1 MKIKYFFLTLLS
13 SWLIVACVKQ
23 DFDEPDINF
32 VDPEIPTN
40 ISIADL
46 KSLFSLSEDEM
57 VQMSEELVFD
67 ASVVGNDQ
75 SGNIYQQIILQDET
89 GGIVISIDAF
99 DLFTKFPVGRKVY
112 VKCQGLYLA
121 NDEGVHIIGDLISEN
136 VAGQIVEIFDA
147 IPDAVHDT
155 YIIDGRIQEPITPKI
170 VTING
175 LSNALMSTLIQLDDV
190 EFTNSDAGKPFA
202 DGVGTN
208 KSSLN
213 RNLKDCNEN
222 QVVVRSSGYATFAN
236 ELTPVGKGS
245 LVAILSNF
253 GTTRQL
259 YIRDTDDL
267 NMAGNRCGQGGTGDG
282 IEEDFEGQSNNSD
295 IDIFGWFNIATKGD
309 RLWRGKE
316 FDGNIY
322 AQATAFNDTNPEMEA
337 WLISPKVDFSIA
349 KELQFRSAVA
359 FYTHDGLE
367 VLYSADFD
375 GFNPGSANWQQI
387 SCDLAGSSENN
398 HDWVDSGLIDLS
410 ALSAEGHIAF
420 KYTGNSASNTASY
433 IVDDIRIQDK

>member
-1 MKIKYFFLTLLS
+1 MKINYL
-13 SWLIVACVKQ
+13 LIVFLISSLVTSCVRQ

-32 VDPEIPTN
+32 DDPNIPVN
-40 ISIADL
+40 ISISAL
-46 KSLFSLSEDEM
+46 KALFSLSEDEM
-57 VQMSEELVFD
+57 VQMSEDLVFD
-67 ASVVGNDQ
+67 ATVVANDK
-75 SGNIYQQIILQDET
+75 SGNIYQEIIVQDET
-89 GGIVISIDAF
+89 GGLVISIDAF
-99 DLFTKFPVGRKVY
+99 DLYTKFPVGRKVY
-112 VKCQGLYLA
+112 VKCQGLFLA

-136 VAGQIVEIFDA
+136 VAGQIVEVFDA
-147 IPDAVHDT
+147 IPDAVFDAF
-155 YIIDGRIQEPITPKI
+155 IVDGRIQQPVTPTL

-175 LSNALMSTLIQLDDV
+175 LSNALMSTLIKLEEV

-213 RNLKDCNEN
+213 RNLKDCNDN

-236 ELTPVGKGS
+236 ELTPTGKGS

-259 YIRDTDDL
+259 YIRDLDDL
-267 NMAGNRCGQGGTGDG
+267 NMDGNRCGQGGTGDG
-282 IEEDFEGQSNNSD
+282 IVEDFESQSNNTD
-295 IDIFGWFNIATKGD
+295 INLFGWMNIATKGD

-316 FDGNIY
+316 FDNNVY

-337 WLISPKVDFSIA
+337 WLITPKVDFSVA

-367 VLYSADFD
+367 VLYSSDFD
-375 GFNPGSANWQQI
+375 GFNPDLATWETI
-387 SCDLAGSSENN
+387 SCTLAGSAQNN
-398 HDWVDSGLIDLS
+398 YDWVDSGAIDLS
-410 ALSAEGHIAF
+410 SFTAEGYIAF
-420 KYTGNSASNTASY
+420 KYSGNSASNTASY
-433 IVDDIRIQDK
+433 IVDDVRIQDK